1 MNKEELEQINSYLT
15 FKLGEEEFAAHVS
28 RVLSIMEMVKITKVP
43 KSPDYMQGV
52 INLRGQVL
60 PVVDTRI
67 KFGMTP
73 TEFTANTCI
82 VVMEVNVNG
91 EEVQVGTLV
100 DSVQE
105 VLEITEDQIQPP
117 PSIGSKYKSE
127 FISGMAKVEEKFIM
141 ILDMDK
147 VFSAEEMMN
156 VQASTEQG
164 RQQGVEQTNGGSR
177 ENSQQE
183 DEQQA
188 AQTSASENAQ

>member
-1 MNKEELEQINSYLT
+1 MNKEDLEKINSYLT

-28 RVLSIMEMVKITKVP
+28 KVLSIMEMVKITKVP
-43 KSPDYMQGV
+43 RSPEYMQGV

-67 KFGMTP
+67 KFGMSP

-82 VVMEVNVNG
+82 VVMEVEVNG
-91 EEVQVGTLV
+91 EYVQVGTLV

-117 PSIGSKYKSE
+117 PSIGSNYKSE
-127 FISGMAKVEEKFIM
+127 FIYGMAKVNENFIM
-141 ILDMDK
+141 MLDMDK

-156 VQASTEQG
+156 VQASTAEGEKQETSGEQS
-164 RQQGVEQTNGGSR
+164 ET
-177 ENSQQE
+177 
-183 DEQQA
+183 A
-188 AQTSASENAQ
+188 ASESSQ

>member
-1 MNKEELEQINSYLT
+1 MKKEELENINSYLT

-28 RVLSIMEMVKITKVP
+28 KVLSIMEMVKITKVP
-43 KSPDYMQGV
+43 KSPEYMQGV

-82 VVMEVNVNG
+82 VVMEVEVNG
-91 EEVQVGTLV
+91 ESVQVGTLV

-105 VLEITEDQIQPP
+105 VLEISDDQIQPP

-127 FISGMAKVEEKFIM
+127 FISGMAKLDEHFIM
-141 ILDMDK
+141 MLDMDH
-147 VFSAEEMMN
+147 VFSAEEMLN
-156 VQASTEQG
+156 VQASAEDGKQQTAEVTE
-164 RQQGVEQTNGGSR
+164 
-177 ENSQQE
+177 
-183 DEQQA
+183 
-188 AQTSASENAQ
+188 TSGPVSG

>member
-1 MNKEELEQINSYLT
+1 MKKEELENINSYLT

-28 RVLSIMEMVKITKVP
+28 KVLSIMEMVKITKVP
-43 KSPDYMQGV
+43 KSPEYMQGV

-82 VVMEVNVNG
+82 VVMEVEVNG
-91 EEVQVGTLV
+91 ESVQVGTLV

-105 VLEITEDQIQPP
+105 VLEISDDQIQPP

-127 FISGMAKVEEKFIM
+127 FISGMAKLDEHFIM
-141 ILDMDK
+141 MLDMDH
-147 VFSAEEMMN
+147 VFSAEEMLN
-156 VQASTEQG
+156 VQASA
-164 RQQGVEQTNGGSR
+164 
-177 ENSQQE
+177 E
-183 DEQQA
+183 DGKQQA
-188 AQTSASENAQ
+188 AEVTETSGPVSG